1 MIYVKKDFKEALIPI
16 FAVFCAL
23 YTLINPLQCSFYI
36 QKALKICALSLIP
49 ALFPFIFLTRL
60 YSISK
65 AESRSGG
72 ILQSLVS
79 RVTGLNQNLCS
90 IFILG
95 LFCGFPS
102 GAVGVCSVYERG
114 LCTKDDAERATA
126 LSDNC
131 SAAFL
136 ISALGMKLTGGTKT
150 GYMLLLC
157 QTLSVISTA
166 VIMKYVFPHKNICH
180 TEKPA
185 LNTSS
190 LNGPDKKQS
199 LSGMLTECI
208 SYTAKAVI
216 NICFCV
222 TFFFLIS
229 GVMSDWIAGILQRC
243 GLGEQSIA
251 AVTAI
256 FCGMFEMTSGSFRA
270 AELPFPQNAVMCA
283 FLTSLA
289 GLSVL
294 MQVLS
299 VCKKH
304 SFGAKY
310 FIYAHLCS
318 AFLSALYMILL
329 LFLLSP
335 SGVLTAF
342 SQSVGFVLYKENA
355 FYGGLIPEC
364 ICAVFLAL
372 GTAVGIRKH
381 KSTKK

>member
-1 MIYVKKDFKEALIPI
+1 MIKLKKAAKDALTPLL
-16 FAVFCAL
+16 ALSCAF

-36 QKALKICALSLIP
+36 QKALAICAQNLIP

-65 AESRSGG
+65 CERTDGG
-72 ILQSLVS
+72 ILPRIIC
-79 RVTGLNQNLCS
+79 RVTGLNKNLCG
-90 IFILG
+90 IFLLG

-102 GAVGVCSVYERG
+102 GAVGVCSAYERG
-114 LCTKDDAERATA
+114 LCSKDEAQRACA
-126 LSDNC
+126 LSNNC

-136 ISALGMKLTGGTKT
+136 IGALGAKMQGGIIT

-166 VIMKYVFPHKNICH
+166 VIMKYLFPLKKERYSKKTAAYVVPLNKCG
-180 TEKPA
+180 EKRGI
-185 LNTSS
+185 SDMMS
-190 LNGPDKKQS
+190 
-199 LSGMLTECI
+199 ECI
-208 SYTAKAVI
+208 SYSALTVT
-216 NICFCV
+216 NLCCCV
-222 TFFFLIS
+222 TFFYLIS
-229 GVMSDWIAGILQRC
+229 GVIGDGLAGIFQSFGFTEQYTAPLSAIIC
-243 GLGEQSIA
+243 GI
-251 AVTAI
+251 
-256 FCGMFEMTSGSFRA
+256 FEMTSGSFRA
-270 AELPFPQNAVMCA
+270 AALPFAQNAVLSV

-304 SFGAKY
+304 GFGAKY

-329 LFLLSP
+329 LLILSP
-335 SGVLTAF
+335 TGVCTAF
-342 SQSVGFVLYKENA
+342 SQNAGFVLYKEKTSPLA
-355 FYGGLIPEC
+355 FIPTC
-364 ICAVFLAL
+364 VCAAFLTF
-372 GTAVGIRKH
+372 GTAVGLRKY

>member
-1 MIYVKKDFKEALIPI
+1 MIYVKKDFKEALIPL
-16 FAVFCAL
+16 FALFCVF

-36 QKALKICALSLIP
+36 QKAMKICALSLIP

-60 YSISK
+60 YCISK
-65 AESRSGG
+65 SESQGDS
-72 ILQSLVS
+72 ILQRIVS
-79 RVTGLNQNLCS
+79 RVMGLNKNLCG

-114 LCTKDDAERATA
+114 LCTKDEAERAAA
-126 LSDNC
+126 LSNNC

-136 ISALGMKLTGGTKT
+136 ISALGMKLTGGIKT

-166 VIMKYVFPHKNICH
+166 VIMKYVFPHKSGCH
-180 TEKPA
+180 TEKLP
-185 LNTSS
+185 LNTRS
-190 LNGPDKKQS
+190 LNERDKNQS
-199 LSGMLTECI
+199 LSEMLTECI
-208 SYTAKAVI
+208 SYTAKTVI

-222 TFFFLIS
+222 MFFFLVS
-229 GVMSDWIAGILQRC
+229 GVLSDAIAGILQRW

-256 FCGMFEMTSGSFRA
+256 FCGIFEMTSGTFRA
-270 AELPFPQNAVMCA
+270 SELPFPQNAVMCA

-289 GLSVL
+289 GISVL

-310 FIYAHLCS
+310 FVYAHICS

-329 LFLLSP
+329 LFIFSP
-335 SGVLTAF
+335 SGILTVF
-342 SQSVGFVLYKENA
+342 SQNGSFVLYKENA
-355 FYGGLIPEC
+355 FYSGLIPEC
-364 ICAVFLAL
+364 ICAVFLAF
-372 GTAVGIRKH
+372 GAAVGLRNY

>member
-1 MIYVKKDFKEALIPI
+1 MIYVKKAFKEALIPL
-16 FAVFCAL
+16 FALFCAF

-36 QKALKICALSLIP
+36 QKAMKICALSLIP

-65 AESRSGG
+65 SESRRGG
-72 ILQSLVS
+72 ILQRIVS
-79 RVTGLNQNLCS
+79 RVTGLNKNLCG

-114 LCTKDDAERATA
+114 LCTKDEAERAAA

-136 ISALGMKLTGGTKT
+136 ISALGIKLTGGIKT

-166 VIMKYVFPHKNICH
+166 VIMKYVFPHKSGCH
-180 TEKPA
+180 TEKLP
-185 LNTSS
+185 LNTRS
-190 LNGPDKKQS
+190 LNGRDKNQS
-199 LSGMLTECI
+199 LSEMLTECI
-208 SYTAKAVI
+208 SYTAKTVI

-222 TFFFLIS
+222 MFFFLVS
-229 GVMSDWIAGILQRC
+229 GVLSDAIAGILQLL
-243 GLGEQSIA
+243 GLGEQCIA
-251 AVTAI
+251 AVTAL
-256 FCGMFEMTSGSFRA
+256 FCGIFEMTSGTFRA
-270 AELPFPQNAVMCA
+270 SELPFPENAVMCA

-304 SFGAKY
+304 SFCAKY
-310 FIYAHLCS
+310 FIYAHICS

-342 SQSVGFVLYKENA
+342 SQSAGFVLYKENA

-364 ICAVFLAL
+364 ICAVFLAF
-372 GTAVGIRKH
+372 GAAVGLRNY

>member
-1 MIYVKKDFKEALIPI
+1 MKKDIKDALIP
-16 FAVFCAL
+16 VFSLLCAF

-36 QKALKICALSLIP
+36 QKSLAICAQNLVP

-65 AESRSGG
+65 CQRTNGG
-72 ILQSLVS
+72 AFRRIIS
-79 RVTGLNQNLCS
+79 RVTGLNENLCG

-102 GAVGVCSVYERG
+102 GAVGVCSAYERG
-114 LCTKDDAERATA
+114 MCSKADAERAAA
-126 LSDNC
+126 LSNNC

-136 ISALGMKLTGGTKT
+136 IGALGAKMTGGILT

-166 VIMKYVFPHKNICH
+166 VIMKYIFPNKNDCR
-180 TEKPA
+180 TEKKS
-185 LNTSS
+185 LNTSRMNV
-190 LNGPDKKQS
+190 LDKKPR
-199 LSGMLTECI
+199 LSDIISECI
-208 SYTAKAVI
+208 SYCALTVI
-216 NICFCV
+216 NICCCV

-229 GVMSDWIAGILQRC
+229 GVLSDGLAGIFQRC
-243 GLGEQSIA
+243 GLEKQYIA
-251 AVTAI
+251 TFSAI
-256 FCGMFEMTSGSFRA
+256 LCGIFEMTSGAFRA
-270 AELPFPQNAVMCA
+270 AALPFPQNVVLCA
-283 FLTSLA
+283 FLTSFA

-299 VCKKH
+299 VCGKH
-304 SFGAKY
+304 GFGAKY

-329 LFLLSP
+329 LFILSP
-335 SGVLTAF
+335 TGVCTAF
-342 SQSVGFVLYKENA
+342 SQNGSFVLYQENDFSKA
-355 FYGGLIPEC
+355 LIPIC
-364 ICAVFLAL
+364 ICAVFLTL
-372 GTAVGIRKH
+372 GAAVGLRKY